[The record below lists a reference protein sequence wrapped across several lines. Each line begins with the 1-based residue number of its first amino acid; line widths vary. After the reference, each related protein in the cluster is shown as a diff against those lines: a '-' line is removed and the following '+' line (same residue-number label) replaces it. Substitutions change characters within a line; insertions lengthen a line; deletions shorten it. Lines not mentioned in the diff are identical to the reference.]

1 MRVAGIVFIGA
12 AALWPAPAIGAQ
24 ELNPPPPPPL
34 SLAPPTAQRDTVGTI
49 GELAAQGVPDLQRP
63 VSPMGAFWRSFLI
76 PGWGQA
82 KLDRK
87 LTGGLFIA
95 VEGISL
101 GMIVKMNHQLGYLQR
116 TNDPAAEAK
125 EQQREDWIAILVFNH
140 LMAGLDAYVGAHLW
154 DFPDDLQLRGVP
166 GGYGAQI
173 TVPIRLP

>member
-1 MRVAGIVFIGA
+1 MRAAGIVFIGA

-24 ELNPPPPPPL
+24 ELNPPL
-34 SLAPPTAQRDTVGTI
+34 PTGQRDTVGTI

-101 GMIVKMNHQLGYLQR
+101 GMIVKMSHQLGYLQR

-140 LMAGLDAYVGAHLW
+140 LMAGLDAFVGANLW
-154 DFPDDLQLRGVP
+154 DFPDDLQLQGVP
-166 GGYGAQI
+166 GAYGAQI

>member
-1 MRVAGIVFIGA
+1 MRVAGIVFLGVA
-12 AALWPAPAIGAQ
+12 GLWPAPAIGAQ
-24 ELNPPPPPPL
+24 ELNP
-34 SLAPPTAQRDTVGTI
+34 SPPTAQQDTVGTI

-63 VSPMGAFWRSFLI
+63 VSPMGAFWRSFLL

-82 KLDRK
+82 KLNRK
-87 LTGGLFIA
+87 LTGGIFIA

-140 LMAGLDAYVGAHLW
+140 LMAGLDAFVGAHLW
-154 DFPDDLQLRGVP
+154 GFPEDLQLQGVP
-166 GGYGAQI
+166 GAYGAQI

>member
-24 ELNPPPPPPL
+24 ELNPPL
-34 SLAPPTAQRDTVGTI
+34 PTVQRDTVGTI

-140 LMAGLDAYVGAHLW
+140 LMAGLDAFVGAHLW